1 MRNSI
6 KTILFTVILIFSN
19 QIIVAQVHNFDS
31 LYKNNESFKNYVE
44 TTPDFKDLF
53 LSDEVMNITIAS
65 DFKNLVKTKG
75 KEEYQ
80 HALFQYQMNDTILL
94 TRDIKIKARGKS
106 RKNICFFPPIQLNF
120 PKKEVIISQLKE
132 FDKMKMVMD
141 CKKGGGINEQYILSE
156 FLAYKMLN
164 ILTDYSYRVRLI
176 RVTYIDISGK
186 FDTATRYAFI
196 VENKNQM
203 AERLNTI
210 ALDVKSIRD
219 QFIEKKTLVNSYLF
233 QYLIGNTDWSIPGG
247 HNMLLIK
254 SKDPVLTEPFVV
266 PFDFDLA
273 GIVNASYATPNPEAD
288 ISNVRE
294 RYYMGICLPDDQV
307 RAGLKVY
314 LERKDEI
321 YAIYQNSDLLY
332 DKVKRSTIQY
342 LDEFYEIVED
352 DDKFS
357 NRILESCKR

>member
-1 MRNSI
+1 MRNLN
-6 KTILFTVILIFSN
+6 TTYALLLMLLFGF
-19 QIIVAQVHNFDS
+19 QITYAQVHNFDS

-44 TTPDFKDLF
+44 NTPDFKDLF

-80 HALFQYQMNDTILL
+80 HALFQYQMSDSILL
-94 TRDIKIKARGKS
+94 TRNIKIKARGKS
-106 RKNICFFPPIQLNF
+106 RKNVCFFPPIQLNF
-120 PKKEVIISQLKE
+120 PKKEVHIAQLKE

-141 CKKGGGINEQYILSE
+141 CKKGEAYEQYLLSE
-156 FLAYKMLN
+156 FMAYKMLN

-186 FDTATRYAFI
+186 FDTATKYAFI
-196 VENKNQM
+196 IENKNQM

-219 QFIEKKTLVNSYLF
+219 QYIEKTTLINSYLF
-233 QYLIGNTDWSIPGG
+233 QFLIGNTDWSIPGG

-254 SKDPVLTEPFVV
+254 SKDPVLTEPYVV

-273 GIVNASYATPNPEAD
+273 GIVDASYALPNTEAD

-294 RYYMGICLPDDQV
+294 RFYMGICLPDDQIK
-307 RAGLKVY
+307 AGLQVY
-314 LERKDEI
+314 LERKEEI
-321 YAIYQNSDLLY
+321 YALYQNSDLI
-332 DKVKRSTIQY
+332 DRKNKQKTIQY
-342 LDEFYEIVED
+342 LDEFYDIVED
-352 DDKFS
+352 EGRFS
-357 NRILESCKR
+357 NRVLESCKK

>member
-6 KTILFTVILIFSN
+6 KTYPLILVLFFSA
-19 QIIVAQVHNFDS
+19 QITSAQVHNFDS
-31 LYKNNESFKNYVE
+31 LFKYNESFRQYIQA
-44 TTPDFKDLF
+44 TPDFKDLF

-94 TRDIKIKARGKS
+94 TRNIKIKARGKS
-106 RKNICFFPPIQLNF
+106 RKNVCFFPPIQLNF
-120 PKKEVIISQLKE
+120 PKKEVHNEQLKE

-141 CKKGGGINEQYILSE
+141 CKRGDIYEQYLLSE
-156 FLAYKMLN
+156 FMIYKMLN

-176 RVTYIDISGK
+176 RVTFIDISGK
-186 FDTATRYAFI
+186 YDTDTQYAFI
-196 VENKNQM
+196 IENKKQM

-210 ALDVKSIRD
+210 ALDVKNIRD
-219 QFIEKKTLVNSYLF
+219 QYIEKTTLINSYLF

-254 SKDPVLTEPFVV
+254 SKDPVLTEPYVV

-273 GIVNASYATPNPEAD
+273 GIVNANYAKPNTAAD
-288 ISNVRE
+288 ISSVRE

-307 RAGLKVY
+307 KAGLQVY
-314 LERKDEI
+314 LDRKDEI
-321 YAIYQNSDLLY
+321 YALYQNSDLLENRN
-332 DKVKRSTIQY
+332 KQKTIQY
-342 LDEFYEIVED
+342 LDEFYEIIED
-352 DDKFS
+352 ENRLS
-357 NRILESCKR
+357 NRIFESCRK